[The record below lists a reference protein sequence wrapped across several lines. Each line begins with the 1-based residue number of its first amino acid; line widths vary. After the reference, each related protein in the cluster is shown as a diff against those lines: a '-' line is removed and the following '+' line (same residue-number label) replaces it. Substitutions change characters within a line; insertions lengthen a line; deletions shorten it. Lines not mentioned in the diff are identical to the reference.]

1 MLARIVALAA
11 LVLPLAACASDFGE
25 DDPTPEAPATM
36 STPIPVPSQPS
47 QSPRP
52 SQSSQ
57 PAEAEQPVLEA
68 TFEPASADC
77 NGWLAE
83 GARSIRSVPARSG
96 SYSCK
101 LCADGSNSGFTLS
114 HEIGAP
120 DAGRYVFHAYT
131 RKRPQNPAP
140 AITNAFVEAATRE
153 GTLVVAANE
162 TAVRDEWDRLEAVI
176 EVPAGATSL
185 RVQIGTPVAA
195 SDECIVVDDVS
206 IEKL

>member
-1 MLARIVALAA
+1 MRRTAA
-11 LVLPLAACASDFGE
+11 LSVVLLVACTSDFAE
-25 DDPTPEAPATM
+25 DEALPEAPTTM
-36 STPIPVPSQPS
+36 STPIPVPP
-47 QSPRP
+47 P
-52 SQSSQ
+52 
-57 PAEAEQPVLEA
+57 QPVLKA
-68 TFEPASADC
+68 TFEPASPDC
-77 NGWLAE
+77 NGWLAD

-114 HEIGAP
+114 REVDAP
-120 DAGRYVFHAYT
+120 EAGRYVFHAYT

-162 TAVRDEWDRLEAVI
+162 TPVRDEWDRLEAVI
-176 EVPAGATSL
+176 EVPSGATSL
-185 RVQIGTPVAA
+185 RVQIGAPTAA